1 MKTSKEQL
9 QREAIA
15 TGFRPEILEKVW
27 YLMTILDA
35 VNEHFFLSGKLV
47 LKGGTALNLFLFD
60 LPRLSVDIDLN
71 YIGHPDKDAMLLE
84 RPLIEQALEAIFQRE
99 GMGIQRIPQKHA
111 GGKWQLKYES
121 ALGGKGN
128 LEVDLNFMFRVP
140 LFPIVRKRSCFVG
153 SHQTGEVLILDAHE
167 LAAGKLSALFAR
179 HASRDLFDAHQLLT
193 NHVLNFDHLR
203 LISLIY
209 SGMGSNDWRK
219 ASVEKISFEKQELQK
234 QLIPVLNRNFLKAQ
248 SDWLGWTNQL
258 VNECKEALSILLPLR
273 GHESEFLDK
282 LLDHGV
288 LEASLLTTDEAMI
301 GKINSHPLLK
311 WKAQLVLQNKNKSG
325 VS

>member
-1 MKTSKEQL
+1 MKISKEKL
-9 QREAIA
+9 HKEATT

-27 YLMTILDA
+27 HLMTILNA
-35 VNEHFFLSGKLV
+35 INEHFLLSGKLI
-47 LKGGTALNLFLFD
+47 LKGGTALNLFIFD

-71 YIGHPDKDAMLLE
+71 YIGQPVRDAMLLE

-99 GMGIQRIPQKHA
+99 GMGVQRIPQRHA

-140 LFPIVRKRSCFVG
+140 LCPIVKMRSRFVG
-153 SHQTGEVLILDAHE
+153 SRQTGDVLILDAHE
-167 LAAGKLSALFAR
+167 LGAGKLAALFGR

-193 NHVLNFDHLR
+193 KHALNLDQLR

-219 ASVEKISFEKQELQK
+219 VSLEEISFEKQELQM
-234 QLIPVLNRNFLKAQ
+234 QLIPVLNRKFLKAQ
-248 SDWLGWTNQL
+248 SDWLAWTNQL
-258 VNECKEALSILLPLR
+258 LNGCREALCSLFPLKEN
-273 GHESEFLDK
+273 ESEFLDK
-282 LLDHGV
+282 LHDHGV
-288 LEASLLTTDEAMI
+288 LEPSLLTTDEDMI

-311 WKAQLVLQNKNKSG
+311 WKVQLALQNKSM
-325 VS
+325 S